1 MEERK
6 KESLSKKIKNLVAN
20 VMYFFIILFY
30 KFPKI
35 ATIDETLDEIINN
48 KKSIARFG
56 DGEIRLI
63 NNENI
68 SFQKPNEELSKRLR
82 EVLKSEED
90 NILIG
95 LPDVF
100 CFKDINKSVRERQLF
115 FKKEIVLKF
124 SSYKVI
130 KCNKKYYNANISR
143 PYLEYKDKS
152 NCKLIFDKLKKIWN
166 DKDVI
171 IVEGEG
177 SRLGIGNDLFDN
189 AKSVYRILC
198 PVRDAFDKYENIFNL
213 CKNIE
218 KNKLFIIALGPT
230 ATVLAYDLGKAGYQA
245 LDLGH
250 VDIEYEW
257 FKMGATEKVK
267 IEGKFTNEVKGGQ
280 VVEEIHNTAY
290 EKQIIAKIL

>member
-1 MEERK
+1 MEKRK

-20 VMYFFIILFY
+20 VMYFFIVLFH
-30 KFPKI
+30 KFPKVLS
-35 ATIDETLDEIINN
+35 IDESIDEIINN
-48 KKSIARFG
+48 NCSIARFG

-68 SFQKPNEELSKRLR
+68 TFQKPNEELSKRLK
-82 EVLKSEED
+82 EIINSNEK

-100 CFKDINKSVRERQLF
+100 CFKDINRSVRQRKLF
-115 FKKEIVLKF
+115 YKKEIVLEYKIYKSIRNDKKF
-124 SSYKVI
+124 I
-130 KCNKKYYNANISR
+130 NTHMTR

-152 NCKLIFDKLKKIWN
+152 NAENIFNNLKRIWDN
-166 DKDVI
+166 KDIV

-177 SRLGIGNDLFDN
+177 TRLGIGNDLFDN
-189 AKSVYRILC
+189 VKSINRILC
-198 PVRDAFDKYENIFNL
+198 PARDAFDKYDEILNK
-213 CKNIE
+213 CKE
-218 KNKLFIIALGPT
+218 LDKNKMFLLALGPT
-230 ATVLAYDLGKAGYQA
+230 ATVLAYDLGMDGYQA

-257 FKMGATEKVK
+257 FKMGVIEKVK

>member
-1 MEERK
+1 MEEKRE
-6 KESLSKKIKNLVAN
+6 ESLSKKFKNLVAN
-20 VMYFFIILFY
+20 VMYFFIVLFH
-30 KFPKI
+30 KFPKV

-48 KKSIARFG
+48 NKSIARFG

-68 SFQKPNEELSKRLR
+68 SFQQPNEELSKRLR
-82 EVLKSEED
+82 EILNSDDE

-100 CFKDINKSVRERQLF
+100 SFKDINKSVRQRKLF
-115 FKKEIVLKF
+115 YKKEIVLKYD
-124 SSYKVI
+124 SYKVI
-130 KCNKKYYNANISR
+130 KNDKKYYNANISR

-152 NCKLIFDKLKKIWN
+152 NTGNVFNKLKKIWN
-166 DKDVI
+166 DRDVI
-171 IVEGEG
+171 IVEGER

-189 AKSVYRILC
+189 VKSICRILC

-213 CKNIE
+213 CKNID
-218 KNKLFIIALGPT
+218 KSKLFIIALGPT
-230 ATVLAYDLGKAGYQA
+230 ATVLAYDLAKEGFQA

-257 FKMGATEKVK
+257 FKMGVTEKVK
-267 IEGKFTNEVKGGQ
+267 VNGKFTNEVKGGQ
-280 VVEEIHNTAY
+280 VVEDIQDDNY
-290 EKQIIAKIL
+290 ERQIIARV

>member
-20 VMYFFIILFY
+20 VMYFFIVLFH
-30 KFPKI
+30 KFPKVLS
-35 ATIDETLDEIINN
+35 IDESIDEIINN
-48 KKSIARFG
+48 NCSIARFG

-68 SFQKPNEELSKRLR
+68 TFQKPNEELSKRLK
-82 EVLKSEED
+82 EIINSNEK

-100 CFKDINKSVRERQLF
+100 CFKDINRSVRQRKLF
-115 FKKEIVLKF
+115 YKKEIVLEYKIYKSIRNDKKF
-124 SSYKVI
+124 I
-130 KCNKKYYNANISR
+130 NTHMTR

-152 NCKLIFDKLKKIWN
+152 NAENIFNNLKKIWDN
-166 DKDVI
+166 KDIV

-189 AKSVYRILC
+189 VKSINRILC
-198 PVRDAFDKYENIFNL
+198 PARDAFDKYDEILNK
-213 CKNIE
+213 CKEID
-218 KNKLFIIALGPT
+218 KNKMFLLALGPT
-230 ATVLAYDLGKAGYQA
+230 ATVLAYDLGMDGYQA

-257 FKMGATEKVK
+257 FKMGVIEKVK

-280 VVEEIHNTAY
+280 VVEEIHNAEY

>member
-20 VMYFFIILFY
+20 VMYFFIVLFH
-30 KFPKI
+30 KFPKVLS
-35 ATIDETLDEIINN
+35 IDESIDEIINN
-48 KKSIARFG
+48 NCSIARFG

-68 SFQKPNEELSKRLR
+68 TFQKPNEELSKRLK
-82 EVLKSEED
+82 EIINSNEK

-100 CFKDINKSVRERQLF
+100 CFKDINRSVRQRKLF
-115 FKKEIVLKF
+115 YKKEIVLEYKIYKSIRNDKKF
-124 SSYKVI
+124 I
-130 KCNKKYYNANISR
+130 NTHMTR

-152 NCKLIFDKLKKIWN
+152 NVENIFNNLKKIWDN
-166 DKDVI
+166 KDIV

-189 AKSVYRILC
+189 VKSINRILC
-198 PVRDAFDKYENIFNL
+198 PARDAFDKYDEILNK
-213 CKNIE
+213 CKEID
-218 KNKLFIIALGPT
+218 KNKMFLLALGPT
-230 ATVLAYDLGKAGYQA
+230 ATVLAYDLGMDGYQA

-257 FKMGATEKVK
+257 FKMGVIEKVK

-280 VVEEIHNTAY
+280 VVEEIHNAEY

>member
-20 VMYFFIILFY
+20 VMYFFIVLFH
-30 KFPKI
+30 KFPKVLS
-35 ATIDETLDEIINN
+35 IDESIDEIINN
-48 KKSIARFG
+48 NCSIARFG

-68 SFQKPNEELSKRLR
+68 TFQKPNEELSKRLK
-82 EVLKSEED
+82 EIINSNEK

-100 CFKDINKSVRERQLF
+100 CFKDINRSVRQRKLF
-115 FKKEIVLKF
+115 YKKEIVLEYKIYKSIRNDKKF
-124 SSYKVI
+124 I
-130 KCNKKYYNANISR
+130 NTHMTR

-152 NCKLIFDKLKKIWN
+152 NAENIFNNLKRIWDN
-166 DKDVI
+166 KDIV

-177 SRLGIGNDLFDN
+177 TRLGIGNDLFDN
-189 AKSVYRILC
+189 VKSINRILC
-198 PVRDAFDKYENIFNL
+198 PARDAFDKYDEILNK
-213 CKNIE
+213 CKE
-218 KNKLFIIALGPT
+218 LDKNKMFLLALGPT
-230 ATVLAYDLGKAGYQA
+230 ATVLAYDLGMDGYQA

>member
-1 MEERK
+1 MEKRK

-20 VMYFFIILFY
+20 VMYFFIVLFH
-30 KFPKI
+30 KFPKVLS
-35 ATIDETLDEIINN
+35 IDESIDEIINN
-48 KKSIARFG
+48 NCSIARFG

-68 SFQKPNEELSKRLR
+68 TFQKPNEELSKRLK
-82 EVLKSEED
+82 EIINSNEK

-100 CFKDINKSVRERQLF
+100 CFKDINRSVRQRKLF
-115 FKKEIVLKF
+115 YKKEIVLEYKIYKSIRNDKKF
-124 SSYKVI
+124 I
-130 KCNKKYYNANISR
+130 NTHMTR

-152 NCKLIFDKLKKIWN
+152 NAENIFNNLKRIWDN
-166 DKDVI
+166 KDIV

-177 SRLGIGNDLFDN
+177 TRLGIGNDLFDN
-189 AKSVYRILC
+189 VKSINRILC
-198 PVRDAFDKYENIFNL
+198 PARDAFDKYDEILNK
-213 CKNIE
+213 CKE
-218 KNKLFIIALGPT
+218 LDKNKMFLLALGPT
-230 ATVLAYDLGKAGYQA
+230 ATVLAYDLGMDGYQA